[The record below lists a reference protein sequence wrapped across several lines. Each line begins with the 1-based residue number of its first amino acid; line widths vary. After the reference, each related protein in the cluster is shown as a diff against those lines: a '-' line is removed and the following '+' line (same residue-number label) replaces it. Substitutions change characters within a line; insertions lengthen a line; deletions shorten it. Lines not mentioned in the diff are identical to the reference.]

1 MLYAKKLHYCLNI
14 QNQKEKLCAINIIR
28 LKYRF
33 SKGRKVSKVQQSY
46 ADVLRI
52 YKDFMVKLPQNCKA
66 TLLKSHFSMDV
77 LLDICLMF

>member
-14 QNQKEKLCAINIIR
+14 QNQKEKLCVINIIR

-52 YKDFMVKLPQNCKA
+52 CKDFMVKLPQNCKA